1 MKQITLSVSDEKY
14 ASFLEMIQA
23 LDYVHLEENTYHVS
37 EEQMKYVLDVKAK
50 NSIALPGNTISN
62 ENLETYV
69 SESLESGTI
78 SLEDFK
84 KNRY

>member
-1 MKQITLSVSDEKY
+1 MHV
-14 ASFLEMIQA
+14 
-23 LDYVHLEENTYHVS
+23 EENMYHVS
-37 EEQMKYVLDVKAK
+37 EVQMKYVLDVKAK
-50 NSIALPGNTISN
+50 NSIALSGNTISN

-84 KNRY
+84 KTRF

>member
-1 MKQITLSVSDEKY
+1 M
-14 ASFLEMIQA
+14 
-23 LDYVHLEENTYHVS
+23 
-37 EEQMKYVLDVKAK
+37 KAK

-62 ENLETYV
+62 ENLEMYI

-84 KNRY
+84 KTRF